1 MSLVTVKDK
10 QFEIS
15 IKEEEIKARIKE
27 VAAQINADM
36 DGKCPLFLAVLN
48 GAFIFAADL
57 YREIT
62 VPSEISFVK
71 IASYSGTE
79 TTGVMNDIIGLNQD
93 ISGRHVIIVEDIVD
107 TGLTMK
113 HTIETLKQKN
123 PASVSICT
131 LLTKPDKL
139 QVELKLDYVAFS
151 IPNLFVVGYGLD
163 YDQHGRNLK
172 DIYQV
177 VE

>member
-36 DGKCPLFLAVLN
+36 EGKCPLFLAVLN

-139 QVELKLDYVAFS
+139 QVELTLDYVAFS

>member
-27 VAAQINADM
+27 VAAEINADM

-163 YDQHGRNLK
+163 YDQNGRNLK

>member
-139 QVELKLDYVAFS
+139 QVELTLDYVAFS

-177 VE
+177 VK

>member
-139 QVELKLDYVAFS
+139 QVELTLDYVAFS

>member
-139 QVELKLDYVAFS
+139 QVELTLDYVAFS

-163 YDQHGRNLK
+163 YDQNGRNLK